1 MATPRGF
8 TLVEV
13 MVAMVIGMIGIIIMM
28 QVFASAE
35 GQKRTT
41 TGTGDAQ
48 SNGAMA
54 IYTLQR
60 DIREAGYG
68 FNAMN
73 ALGCPLALPAPASRT
88 LTQLAPVIINP
99 LTAAGV
105 PEVPAGDDNTDTLL
119 VAYGNGEGSPEGDV
133 ITAIPSATVIGV
145 QTAASFSVGSQV
157 IAAPS
162 GPTAGCSLTLARVVS
177 IAAPNLTTE
186 VASGAI
192 DGGTLFNLG
201 TIPRIRAYAVRGGNL
216 TFCDYINEL
225 GNTVDC
231 SLAANY
237 VAIANNIVSLRAQY
251 GRDTDRSSECHR
263 HLGPGPTVTGSG
275 KCRDSRLS
283 LGQSL
288 GAAYRGRR
296 AQQPVRPGRGS
307 PELVAGLGRS
317 RRRYC
322 AAINL
327 SRLQRIRDRGRIT
340 ATRSSRPS
348 YRFATWA
355 GWQHVRSP
363 KAQTY
368 TDTSA
373 CLQRPAKRARSRPA
387 RGADHPRGADARRG
401 GADSLGRYRQH
412 HCRQP
417 VVPRI
422 GSAHRRTEALRPR

>member
-119 VAYGNGEGSPEGDV
+119 VAYGNGEGSPEGEV
-133 ITAIPSATVIGV
+133 ITAINDIQLAV
-145 QTAASFSVGSQV
+145 QASGNYHAGDSPDRV

-162 GPTAGCSLTLARVVS
+162 APLTGCSLTLATVSDVV
-177 IAAPNLTTE
+177 APN
-186 VASGAI
+186 VSVHGSGAV

-201 TIPRIRAYAVRGGNL
+201 NNPRILAYAVRAGNL
-216 TFCDYINEL
+216 TVCDY
-225 GNTVDC
+225 
-231 SLAANY
+231 LAADCGAACTALDPPTCS
-237 VAIANNIVSLRAQY
+237 VAWVPIANNIVSLRAQY
-251 GRDTDRSSECHR
+251 GHFTPTPPTITWDRTT
-263 HLGPGPTVTGSG
+263 PQQPTPPDQENLACQWARASALRIAVVARNSQVDQGMVTALAPVWAGS
-275 KCRDSRLS
+275 D
-283 LGQSL
+283 
-288 GAAYRGRR
+288 GAAIDLSDRANWQNYRYKVFETVIPLRN
-296 AQQPVRPGRGS
+296 
-307 PELVAGLGRS
+307 LGWMAP
-317 RRRYC
+317 C
-322 AAINL
+322 
-327 SRLQRIRDRGRIT
+327 
-340 ATRSSRPS
+340 
-348 YRFATWA
+348 
-355 GWQHVRSP
+355 
-363 KAQTY
+363 
-368 TDTSA
+368 
-373 CLQRPAKRARSRPA
+373 
-387 RGADHPRGADARRG
+387 
-401 GADSLGRYRQH
+401 
-412 HCRQP
+412 
-417 VVPRI
+417 
-422 GSAHRRTEALRPR
+422 